1 MTAAKQGYEDIL
13 RYRADNIVN
22 KAMVTVI
29 RNGIE
34 TDIRCEN
41 IVPGDLVKVP
51 RDCDVPCD
59 IVLLKS
65 SDENG
70 KCFITTANLDGET
83 NLKTCTVPKGL
94 PKVEISRLQTL
105 GIIECEPAQ
114 TDLYSFQGRI
124 ELPQSMNRVS
134 VLAEDMNNQVGHNIP
149 LVAEN
154 LLLRGSRVKN
164 TEWAIACAVYCGQ
177 NTKLALNSKITKNK
191 MSSSE
196 QFINKYLIFFIMLL
210 LTVVTISYFMKRYF
224 DVVNFSHNT
233 YLSASMDDYIVTTF
247 FQDYFSF
254 LILFNYL
261 IPISLYV
268 TIEMHK
274 FIGAFFLEWDTE
286 LYDAETN
293 QPFICNTSDLNEEL
307 GQIDILFSDK
317 TGTLTKNVMIFKK
330 CSINGKMYSK
340 MGRGLQEDNR
350 NYSLKLEECSVS
362 FSDICH

>member
-1 MTAAKQGYEDIL
+1 MTATKQAYEDIL
-13 RYRADNIVN
+13 RFRADNVVN

-41 IVPGDLVKVP
+41 IVPGDLVKVSK
-51 RDCDVPCD
+51 DCDVPCD

-83 NLKTCTVPKGL
+83 NLKTFTVPKGL
-94 PKVEISRLQTL
+94 PNVDITRLQTL
-105 GIIECEPAQ
+105 GVIECEPSQ

-124 ELPQSMNRVS
+124 ELPQSINRVS
-134 VLAEDMNNQVGHNIP
+134 VLGAELDQNTIGHNIP

-196 QFINKYLIFFIMLL
+196 QFINKYLIFFIVLL
-210 LTVVTISYFMKRYF
+210 LAVVTISYFMKRFY
-224 DVVNFSHNT
+224 DIHNHAHNI
-233 YLSASMDDYIVTTF
+233 YLSASEDDYIVTVF
-247 FQDYFSF
+247 IQDYFSF

-274 FIGAFFLEWDTE
+274 FLGAFFLEWDIN
-286 LYDAETN
+286 LYDQETN

-307 GQIDILFSDK
+307 GQVNILFSDK
-317 TGTLTKNVMIFKK
+317 VFKK
-330 CSINGKMYSK
+330 
-340 MGRGLQEDNR
+340 
-350 NYSLKLEECSVS
+350 
-362 FSDICH
+362 